1 MDIQPAIAN
10 ANANDTNIINDT
22 KSKRIR
28 KHNAK
33 ELPAGITQNMLQKYV
48 VYYREWINKEHKKQ
62 REYFKVEGHP
72 KLEKVWIGNKSSQF
86 SVLEKLKQA
95 NSFVE
100 ELDKQKNAND
110 SSTTNDN
117 TNDSSTTNDMTTNKI
132 QLPKYVSL
140 VHLRNK
146 ATLYYDKKTSDGIR
160 ISVKMVLPEKYNI
173 QEQLCILNEKVKCKN
188 ETYNITNSSS
198 NINGFSS

>member
-1 MDIQPAIAN
+1 MDIQPVNANANANVN

-100 ELDKQKNAND
+100 ELDKPAAEEAEAKNAND
-110 SSTTNDN
+110 SSTANA
-117 TNDSSTTNDMTTNKI
+117 I
-132 QLPKYVSL
+132 ELPKYVSL